1 MGTFYIWM
9 HGWEKHK
16 KATKLVENIDS
27 RIKNKDLAEEI
38 MLRDIAQSKL
48 REAGVKLDCLGSF
61 LHNPP
66 SKPNL
71 YVPSLSHLALMRV
84 SPSAI
89 FLWVVSILFPFPIWL
104 IMFLLVGWSSIPRIL
119 VFLCSIYLLYLWG
132 RVSSMN
138 LCLLKTRKTR

>member
-1 MGTFYIWM
+1 MMNHGHFLYMAAWM
-9 HGWEKHK
+9 REAQE
-16 KATKLVENIDS
+16 ATKLVENIDS

-89 FLWVVSILFPFPIWL
+89 FL
-104 IMFLLVGWSSIPRIL
+104 
-119 VFLCSIYLLYLWG
+119 
-132 RVSSMN
+132 
-138 LCLLKTRKTR
+138 

>member
-1 MGTFYIWM
+1 MLCRREIEMMNHGHFLYVAAWM
-9 HGWEKHK
+9 REAQE
-16 KATKLVENIDS
+16 ATKLVENIDS

-89 FLWVVSILFPFPIWL
+89 FL
-104 IMFLLVGWSSIPRIL
+104 
-119 VFLCSIYLLYLWG
+119 
-132 RVSSMN
+132 
-138 LCLLKTRKTR
+138 

>member
-1 MGTFYIWM
+1 MMNHGHFLYMAAWM
-9 HGWEKHK
+9 REAQE
-16 KATKLVENIDS
+16 ATKLVENIDS

-71 YVPSLSHLALMRV
+71 TFTEVKKIRIFNEKANGFTAKNKSTGSQSLRIHINKEVQLV
-84 SPSAI
+84 SCPH
-89 FLWVVSILFPFPIWL
+89 
-104 IMFLLVGWSSIPRIL
+104 SS
-119 VFLCSIYLLYLWG
+119 
-132 RVSSMN
+132 
-138 LCLLKTRKTR
+138 